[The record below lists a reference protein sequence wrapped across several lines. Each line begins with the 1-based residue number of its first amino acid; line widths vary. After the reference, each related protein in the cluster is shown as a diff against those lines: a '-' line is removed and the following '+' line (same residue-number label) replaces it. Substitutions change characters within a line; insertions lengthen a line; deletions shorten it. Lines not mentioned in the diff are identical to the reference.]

1 MSSGRSLVT
10 SFGVDKQ
17 ATTARAPMPFK
28 LANTPESSPE
38 LNRALTQR
46 QMTMMTIGGAIGVG
60 LFLGSSV
67 TIRLA
72 GPGVILS
79 YLFSAIIALIVAYSI
94 AEMAVTHPVAGS
106 FGVYAQ
112 TYLNE
117 WSGFTVRV
125 TYAFV
130 QILAIGAEVTAV
142 AIYFSVWFPA
152 IPQWVWVVGVSVG
165 LIAVNSLRVGNFGEF
180 EYWFAIIKVITIV
193 TFILV
198 GLGLIFGVGHAG
210 AIGFSN
216 LTSHG
221 GFLPN
226 GLKGVLLALSL
237 TLTSYMGVEI
247 IGVTAGEAL
256 QPEKTIPRAMRTV
269 TLRLILFYVLSIT
282 VMLSMT
288 PWDTMG
294 SGITGSP
301 FVLAFAKVGIPYAAK
316 IMNLVVITAA
326 LSSANT
332 NLYLTSRTLFSLSH
346 DGYVPKGPGKLG
358 RNGVPYIALMV
369 STAGMGAAILLAIF
383 APGRAFLLLYGVAV
397 AGMFFVWSIIL
408 LAHLSFRRSIGQARV
423 AQLPIRLPFSPYSQ
437 IAAMIALAAIVLST
451 YYVKGLEY
459 SVPSFISFLLVITA
473 FYWTLKRR
481 NSSKQRGSSERNFF
495 IPKGD

>member
-1 MSSGRSLVT
+1 MPW
-10 SFGVDKQ
+10 FGVNRQ
-17 ATTARAPMPFK
+17 ATPARASITV
-28 LANTPESSPE
+28 ADTPESSSR
-38 LNRALTQR
+38 LNRALTER
-46 QMTMMTIGGAIGVG
+46 QLTMMTIGGAIGVG
-60 LFLGSSV
+60 LFLGSSI

-72 GPGVILS
+72 GPGVIVS
-79 YLFSAIIALIVAYSI
+79 YLFSAVIALIVAYSI

-117 WSGFTVRV
+117 WSGFAVRV

-142 AIYFSVWFPA
+142 AIYFSMWFPSV
-152 IPQWVWVVGVSVG
+152 PQWVWVVAVSVG
-165 LIAVNSLRVGNFGEF
+165 LIALNGLRVGNFGEF

-193 TFILV
+193 AFIVV
-198 GLGLIFGVGHAG
+198 GFGLILGVGPAH

-221 GFLPN
+221 GLLPN
-226 GLKGVLLALSL
+226 GLKGVWLALSL

-269 TLRLILFYVLSIT
+269 TLRLILFYVLSMT

-288 PWDTMG
+288 PWDMMG

-301 FVLAFAKVGIPYAAK
+301 FVLAFAKVGIPYAAR

-332 NLYLTSRTLFSLSH
+332 NLYLTSRTLFSLSQ
-346 DGYVPKGPGKLG
+346 DGYVPRALESLG
-358 RNGVPYIALMV
+358 RNGVPHIALMV
-369 STAGMGAAILLAIF
+369 SSAGMAAAILLAIF

-423 AQLPIRLPFSPYSQ
+423 AQLPIRLPFAPYPQ
-437 IAAMIALAAIVLST
+437 FAALIALAAIAVST
-451 YYVKGLEY
+451 FYVEGLDD
-459 SVPSFISFLLVITA
+459 SVPSFIPFLLVISA
-473 FYWTLKRR
+473 FYWTVKRR
-481 NSSKQRGSSERNFF
+481 NRSRSKRALKAIS
-495 IPKGD
+495 